1 MSTNELFFENL
12 KTFFKKQGIT
22 QTEIASAMGIQQS
35 YVAKLFNGH
44 KNMTKN
50 MAQRLHDV
58 YGLSVAWLLT
68 GEGNMMAADHQPG
81 AISQGVEVNGNHS
94 YGYIGT
100 GGAADATTVKNLLE
114 QNRMLLD
121 SNNTLLHMLS
131 DERALVAELQ
141 RKLDSVSAT
150 IVLPQNKTD
159 IQNAE

>member
-1 MSTNELFFENL
+1 MIDGNFYTEL
-12 KTFFKKQGIT
+12 KKFFKLRGIT
-22 QTEIASAMGIQQS
+22 QADIAAALDIQQTFVSAM
-35 YVAKLFNGH
+35 FNGRRSI
-44 KNMTKN
+44 TKGT
-50 MAQRLHDV
+50 ATKLQGL
-58 YGLSVAWLLT
+58 YGLSAAWLLT
-68 GEGNMMAADHQPG
+68 GEGNMMAADHQPNS
-81 AISQGVEVNGNHS
+81 ISQGVEVNGNHS

-150 IVLPQNKTD
+150 IVLPQNKTSK
-159 IQNAE
+159 